1 MDGRGRFLRS
11 VTTLE
16 TRYAPAP
23 AFASTTF
30 APRRGS
36 AARGADRRRPTF
48 PRRVR
53 GLLAGP
59 GTGAL
64 LAIAVL
70 CATGL
75 YGAVR
80 GGHYDAFIAAEG
92 APADVLARTFG
103 FAIDS
108 ITIAGLAELDEARVL
123 AAAQISPRNS
133 LAFLDAAAVR
143 ARLTAIPLVKE
154 AGVAKLYPDRL
165 LITIEER
172 RPYALWQKD
181 GEVTVVASDG
191 TPLDEMR
198 GPRFAHLPHVV
209 GADANERA
217 AEYVALLDA
226 AGDLRDKIR
235 AGILVSRRR
244 WILKATNGLD
254 IHLPAT
260 NPAAA
265 VAALMDLQRSSGI
278 LDKDVLSLDLRQ
290 PGRVVARLS
299 AAASSARAETLAH
312 KGKAKGGQ
320 T

>member
-11 VTTLE
+11 VTRLE

-23 AFASTTF
+23 AFAP
-30 APRRGS
+30 AQAVPRRIKT
-36 AARGADRRRPTF
+36 ARGSGRRRQTLL
-48 PRRVR
+48 RRVLDR
-53 GLLAGP
+53 LAGP
-59 GTGAL
+59 GIGAA
-64 LAIAVL
+64 LAIGVIGGAGV
-70 CATGL
+70 

-80 GGHYDAFIAAEG
+80 GGHFDAFIASEG
-92 APADVLARTFG
+92 APVDILAKAFG
-103 FAIDS
+103 FAIDT

-133 LAFLDAAAVR
+133 LPFLDAGKVR
-143 ARLTAIPLVKE
+143 ERLTAIPLVKE
-154 AGVAKLYPDRL
+154 AAVAKLYPDRL

-181 GEVTVVASDG
+181 GEVYVVAADG

-198 GPRFAHLPHVV
+198 GRRFAHLPHVV
-209 GADANERA
+209 GAGANEKA
-217 AEYVALLDA
+217 ADYVALLEA
-226 AGDLRDKIR
+226 AGDLGDKIR
-235 AGILVSRRR
+235 AGILVSHRR
-244 WILKATNGLD
+244 WILKTTNGLD
-254 IHLPAT
+254 IHLPET

-265 VAALMDLQRSSGI
+265 VASLMDLQRSSGI

-299 AAASSARAETLAH
+299 EEASAARADKVAH